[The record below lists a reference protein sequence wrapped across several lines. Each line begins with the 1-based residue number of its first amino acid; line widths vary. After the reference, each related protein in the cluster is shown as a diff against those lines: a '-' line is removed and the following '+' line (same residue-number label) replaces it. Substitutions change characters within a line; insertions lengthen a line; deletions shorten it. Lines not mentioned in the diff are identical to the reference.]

1 MQKMIPVTTLHENNG
16 KSMMSYSCTHKTM
29 VHSQMATQCYMTL
42 ASDNTAYLLYL
53 QAVNFY

>member
-29 VHSQMATQCYMTL
+29 ATQCYVTL
-42 ASDNTAYLLYL
+42 ASDNTAYCLYL